1 MWCVCVVVR
10 VSARTPSASLA
21 RSVLAMGMKH
31 SIRLFAEQISL
42 PPVRCRESTH
52 CRIALLAAWGEAE
65 RESSF
70 SGHIPDKIVPNGGG
84 IYTRQSGLGFAVDL
98 HLQAPDFSKKL
109 DVLGRGRWCK
119 IRLGVGPGECSASAS
134 RKETGTRSRRGEKL
148 ICHAGVT
155 LVTSC

>member
-1 MWCVCVVVR
+1 VGGRVRKIARMWCVCVVGGWVAVR
-10 VSARTPSASLA
+10 VCLFVHGWSVYAGVCALVSRTPSASLA

-70 SGHIPDKIVPNGGG
+70 SGHIPD
-84 IYTRQSGLGFAVDL
+84 
-98 HLQAPDFSKKL
+98 
-109 DVLGRGRWCK
+109 
-119 IRLGVGPGECSASAS
+119 
-134 RKETGTRSRRGEKL
+134 
-148 ICHAGVT
+148 
-155 LVTSC
+155 